1 MYRENN
7 PPKKPLGTDIRKYI
21 LYAPLNCRLLF
32 GEGGGVQDEEGVFL
46 GNVKDSGWEDWGTL
60 GKIGRIATRD
70 P

>member
-7 PPKKPLGTDIRKYI
+7 PPKKPLGTDFRKYI

-32 GEGGGVQDEEGVFL
+32 RGGGVFKTRRGC
-46 GNVKDSGWEDWGTL
+46 SWGTL
-60 GKIGRIATRD
+60 RIPDGKIGE